1 MTSSIAYGQAAT
13 ISCPTCRPQI
23 EQFLR
28 ISQANRLG
36 LEQLAGNNARRADF
50 DRLLQEVKEHDK
62 EALVSKKSAR
72 ALLTEIEK
80 HFPNK
85 RYELFTSTRSTG
97 NIRLYQ
103 NLGYKMFDRKAV
115 TDELQFVYME
125 KGC

>member
-23 EQFLR
+23 EQLLR

-72 ALLTEIEK
+72 ALLTEIE
-80 HFPNK
+80 
-85 RYELFTSTRSTG
+85 RALEAR
-97 NIRLYQ
+97 
-103 NLGYKMFDRKAV
+103 
-115 TDELQFVYME
+115 
-125 KGC
+125 